1 MNSKFKSLIESELTR
16 RAQIMVCAR
25 RISLAEDFVI
35 ERKVKGDVRAKLA
48 SLLDQ
53 SEDEDGTDDS
63 RWDALQRA
71 RELAGQNK
79 IDLSQFKAEHENG
92 KEQSADEVPDD
103 ADESGDEEPV
113 KKPFKPGKTEKPA
126 VDADDEDESD
136 DVPVKGKKP
145 FGADDSDES
154 DDDEA
159 PVPAKVQKDGE
170 GVPSSAPQPHSGGE
184 TQTPNVPAGG
194 EDAISNGD
202 VTYKVKDNKFG
213 ETAQAIPQAWFDT
226 WLDKSKH
233 SPQELQAMLA
243 KTRLALTKLSPPTNT
258 GDKQAVSN
266 HKAHSDGFRN
276 KMKAISAMLGDL
288 EKRHNKDIEGHNKKQ
303 ERNRGRINDLV
314 DTLSGGNP
322 LLKTL
327 VGLMADRLIKNK
339 DKANYTGQSRSDDF
353 DFGEE

>member
-35 ERKVKGDVRAKLA
+35 ERKVKGDVRAALIA
-48 SLLDQ
+48 LLDQ
-53 SEDEDGTDDS
+53 AEDDEGTENS
-63 RWDALQRA
+63 RWDAIQHA
-71 RELAGQNK
+71 RELAGKNQ
-79 IDLSQFKAEHENG
+79 IDLDKFKAEYENS
-92 KEQSADEVPDD
+92 KEQIPDKPKNDD
-103 ADESGDEEPV
+103 ADEEPV
-113 KKPFKPGKTEKPA
+113 KKPIKPGKKDAEEGD
-126 VDADDEDESD
+126 VDTDDD
-136 DVPVKGKKP
+136 
-145 FGADDSDES
+145 FDSDEES
-154 DDDEA
+154 DDDA
-159 PVPAKVQKDGE
+159 PVSAQKDGE
-170 GVPSSAPQPHSGGE
+170 GVPSSEPQPHNGGE
-184 TQTPNVPAGG
+184 PQTPNVPAGG

-202 VTYKVKDNKFG
+202 VVYKVKDNKFG

-258 GDKQAVSN
+258 GDKQALAK
-266 HKAHSDGFRN
+266 HKAHSDGYRN

-303 ERNRGRINDLV
+303 ERNRSRINDLV

-339 DKANYTGQSRSDDF
+339 DKANYTGQSRGDDF